1 MNRFAALLDRL
12 AYEPRRLG
20 KLKLLEDYFRST
32 PDPDRGWALA
42 AMTGALT
49 FKNAKAGLILRSR
62 RSAPIRCCSGC
73 HTICRRSGR
82 DGCADVAGRCD
93 ARQRAAHHY
102 RRGGGPQ

>member
-20 KLKLLEDYFRST
+20 KLALLEAYFRET

-49 FKNAKAGLILRSR
+49 FKNAKAGLIRNLAAERTDPVLFGLLRRRSR
-62 RSAPIRCCSGC
+62 RD
-73 HTICRRSGR
+73 GR
-82 DGCADVAGRCD
+82 VDVA
-93 ARQRAAHHY
+93 
-102 RRGGGPQ
+102 RG